1 MPRGVTINFHSFIRK
16 RVRCRTVSG
25 IDGKT
30 ADVFFSMKVYAKK
43 QGIQDSIA
51 NGRVKK
57 IVREP
62 AEKEQEQSKRDRAR
76 ELRRKQRDTASE
88 ESKAREERV

>member
-1 MPRGVTINFHSFIRK
+1 MSGV
-16 RVRCRTVSG
+16 
-25 IDGKT
+25 DGKT

-76 ELRRKQRDTASE
+76 EPLDGKKGTLHQKRVRQGRKESDRYSHDTSLTF
-88 ESKAREERV
+88 